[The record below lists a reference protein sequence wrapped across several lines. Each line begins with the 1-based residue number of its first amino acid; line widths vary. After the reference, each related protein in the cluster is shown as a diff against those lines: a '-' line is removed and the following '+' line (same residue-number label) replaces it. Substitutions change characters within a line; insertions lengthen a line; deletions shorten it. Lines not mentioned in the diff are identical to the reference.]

1 MAKVNKMCVK
11 TVAIAFNVLFGVL
24 GCLLLGVALY
34 AMTIYDEVDE
44 EDYDN
49 FHKGRIAVLVI
60 GTIILIM
67 SCLGALGAY
76 LETQW
81 VLILYIILTGIGL
94 VILLIFAVPLSIL
107 KSSILDSG
115 PFTNNMT
122 MDHAHNT
129 TKEWLES
136 VQQWAECCGWENG
149 YQDWGQNIPDS
160 CLCDSN
166 DPDSPKCHSVSNHT
180 VGEDGSSV
188 LSSKVIFSEPCAL
201 IYIGYMENFVN
212 VIIGIYC
219 GLVVIDMIGM
229 VLSIMMIC
237 QIKKH
242 IPTSAFYQSPPTYSD
257 LNNKPLC

>member
-44 EDYDN
+44 EDYEN
-49 FHKGRIAVLVI
+49 FHKGRIAVL
-60 GTIILIM
+60 
-67 SCLGALGAY
+67 Y
-76 LETQW
+76 L
-81 VLILYIILTGIGL
+81 ILTGIGL
-94 VILLIFAVPLSIL
+94 VILLIFAVSLSIL
-107 KSSILDSG
+107 KSVILDSG

-122 MDHAHNT
+122 VDQAHNT

-136 VQQWAECCGWENG
+136 VQKWAECCGWENG

-166 DPDSPKCHSVSNHT
+166 DPDSPKCHSLSNHT

-188 LSSKVIFSEPCAL
+188 LSSKVIFSEPCAP
-201 IYIGYMENFVN
+201 IYIGHMERFVN
-212 VIIGIYC
+212 AAIGIYF

-237 QIKKH
+237 QIKKYV
-242 IPTSAFYQSPPTYSD
+242 PTSAFYQSPPTYSD